1 MAIAITYHHLRY
13 EDRCQ
18 IYALVN
24 GGTSQSVIATQLG
37 VHRSTIAR
45 ELIRN
50 NGNDGYRYEQ
60 AHALAVDRRERASS
74 EAHKMCGETLEI
86 VKGKLCQFQW
96 SPEQISGWMEENCK
110 EFVSHET
117 IYEYIWEDKKSGGD
131 LYKHLRHHGKKYN
144 KRAGKNAGRGLIPNR
159 VDIEERPAIV
169 EEKKRTGDWEGD
181 TIIGKDHVGAIVSL
195 VDRATKMTKLVLVE
209 NKTAEVVTEAIETAL
224 SPVQDVV
231 HTLTLDNGKE
241 FAMHEKV
248 AASLNAKVYFAK
260 PYRSWERPLNEHT
273 NGLVRQYFPKKTR
286 FDTLTKAEVQRV
298 EDLLNNR
305 PRKVLGYRTPL
316 EVFNETRFGSP
327 SVALQN

>member
-1 MAIAITYHHLRY
+1 
-13 EDRCQ
+13 
-18 IYALVN
+18 
-24 GGTSQSVIATQLG
+24 
-37 VHRSTIAR
+37 
-45 ELIRN
+45 
-50 NGNDGYRYEQ
+50 
-60 AHALAVDRRERASS
+60 
-74 EAHKMCGETLEI
+74 
-86 VKGKLCQFQW
+86 
-96 SPEQISGWMEENCK
+96 MEENCK

-117 IYEYIWEDKKSGGD
+117 IYEYIWEDKKNGGG

-169 EEKKRTGDWEGD
+169 EKKERTGDWEGD

-195 VDRATKMTKLVLVE
+195 VDRATKMAKLVLVE

-231 HTLTLDNGKE
+231 HTITLDNGKE

-286 FDTLTKAEVQRV
+286 FDTLTEDEVKRV

>member
-1 MAIAITYHHLRY
+1 MAIATTYHHLRY

-24 GGTSQSVIATQLG
+24 GGTLQSAVATQLG
-37 VHRSTIAR
+37 VHRSTIGR
-45 ELIRN
+45 ELKRN

-60 AHALAVDRRERASS
+60 AQGLAVERREKASS
-74 EAHKMCGETLEI
+74 VAHKMCGENLDI
-86 VKGKLCQFQW
+86 VKEKLCQFQW
-96 SPEQISGWMEENCK
+96 SPEQISGWMEKNCK
-110 EFVSHET
+110 KFVSHET
-117 IYEYIWEDKKSGGD
+117 IYEYIWEDKKDGGE

-169 EEKKRTGDWEGD
+169 EEKKRVGDWEGD

-195 VDRATKMTKLVLVE
+195 VDRTTKMTKLVLTE

-241 FAMHEKV
+241 FAMHERI
-248 AASLNAKVYFAK
+248 AASLKAKVYFAK

-286 FDTLTKAEVQRV
+286 FDTITDDEVQRV

-316 EVFNETRFGSP
+316 EVFNEARFGSP
-327 SVALQN
+327 SVALQT